1 MRPGASSERAVI
13 LAPTGRDAA
22 VAAALIKEAGYYANI
37 CGDLAALMH
46 EIEGGAGLAVIADE
60 AIKTAD
66 LRGLMRWLNDQ
77 PSWSDFP
84 IVLLT
89 HQGGGPERNPD
100 AARLGQVLGNVT
112 FIERPFHPTTLVSI
126 VGSAVRGRRRQY
138 QTRAILEDLTE
149 SEGLLQTAL
158 NAGHLGAL
166 ELHLPEFELEASDTC
181 KAFFGRKPG
190 DPFSYQDLL
199 AAVHPDDRARR
210 LEVLERAIKT
220 GKDYSIEYR
229 NIWPDGS
236 QHWVDVRARAV
247 RRPDGSIKSLVGVS
261 SDITARKVAEIEREN
276 LLAQLAAERTAL
288 AELTATLEQRVEQ
301 RTADLMKEVAAREKA
316 QEQLRQAQKM
326 ETIGQLTGGVAHDFN
341 NLLMAVMGN
350 LDLLRKRIPDDP
362 RLHRLIDGALQG
374 AERGAS
380 LTQRLLAFARQQD
393 LRAVPVD
400 LRALIQ
406 GMIDLLERSLGPRVA
421 LRLDLPEGLPPAR
434 VDANQLELAIL
445 NLAINARDAMPD
457 GGSIDIR
464 VAEYQAS
471 DDPALKPGRYLKLS
485 VIDTGKGMTPEILKR
500 AVEPFFSSKPLGKG
514 TGLGLSMVHGLA
526 VQLGGALQLIEHG
539 RKGHHRDAGAA
550 GRDRG
555 AGSRKSR
562 AQRRNKVNR
571 SAVILFVDDDPLI
584 AMSTTEMLE
593 DLGHQRDRRQFRP
606 ACARHHQERAAD
618 RPDDDRSCDAR
629 HDRHRT
635 GRGLARGAA
644 VAADPARDRL
654 CRTARRRPARSAAA
668 GKALSP
674 GPVARPARSIAGR
687 LNACRISLAPL
698 LRRSASRCGGPAA
711 GPQRSATLSRGSGL
725 NAPLTIPPQQS
736 SPRPFA
742 ASGGGPRPSTAVE
755 GDATWISRRFLQ
767 KRRQPSTRSG
777 PGSPMRSSGI
787 RCAAACS
794 STSSACPAPARATGP
809 SACSRSRPMRCG
821 RRPISSPTSRTPTIW
836 PSRPDF
842 RRFRLFC
849 PLKSTAATAAARLSL
864 N

>member
-22 VAAALIKEAGYYANI
+22 VAAALIKEAGYYANV
-37 CGDLAALMH
+37 CGDLAALLH

-66 LRGLMRWLNDQ
+66 LRGLVRWLNDQ

-100 AARLGQVLGNVT
+100 AVRLGQVLGNVT
-112 FIERPFHPTTLVSI
+112 FIERPFHPTTLVSV

-166 ELHLPEFELEASDTC
+166 ELRLPELELEASDTC
-181 KAFFGRKPG
+181 KAFFGRKPD

-199 AAVHPDDRARR
+199 AAVHPDDRERR
-210 LEVLERAIKT
+210 REVLDHALET
-220 GKDYSIEYR
+220 GSDYSIEYR

-247 RRPDGSIKSLVGVS
+247 RRPDGRIKSLVGVS
-261 SDITARKVAEIEREN
+261 SDITARKVSEIERDN

-362 RLHRLIDGALQG
+362 RLHRLIDGAVQG

-400 LRALIQ
+400 LGALIQ
-406 GMIDLLERSLGPRVA
+406 GMSDLLQRSLGPRVA
-421 LRLDLPEGLPPAR
+421 LRLDIPQGLPPAR

-445 NLAINARDAMPD
+445 NLAINARDAMSD
-457 GGSIDIR
+457 GGSIDIK
-464 VAEYQAS
+464 VAQYQATS
-471 DDPALKPGRYLKLS
+471 DPALKSGDYLKLS
-485 VIDTGKGMTPEILKR
+485 VIDTGKGMTSEILKR

-526 VQLGGALQLIEHG
+526 VQLGGALQLSSTVGQGTTATLILPVATNTPKAESPVHTVQ
-539 RKGHHRDAGAA
+539 KA
-550 GRDRG
+550 
-555 AGSRKSR
+555 
-562 AQRRNKVNR
+562 NR

-593 DLGHQRDRRQFRP
+593 DLGHHVIGASSGLHALDIIKSEQPIDLMVTDHVMPGMTGIELAAASRAVRP
-606 ACARHHQERAAD
+606 SLPILLATGYAELPEGAQLDLPRLAKPYHQD
-618 RPDDDRSCDAR
+618 Q
-629 HDRHRT
+629 
-635 GRGLARGAA
+635 L
-644 VAADPARDRL
+644 RDRL
-654 CRTARRRPARSAAA
+654 DQ
-668 GKALSP
+668 
-674 GPVARPARSIAGR
+674 
-687 LNACRISLAPL
+687 L
-698 LRRSASRCGGPAA
+698 LG
-711 GPQRSATLSRGSGL
+711 
-725 NAPLTIPPQQS
+725 
-736 SPRPFA
+736 
-742 ASGGGPRPSTAVE
+742 
-755 GDATWISRRFLQ
+755 
-767 KRRQPSTRSG
+767 
-777 PGSPMRSSGI
+777 
-787 RCAAACS
+787 
-794 STSSACPAPARATGP
+794 
-809 SACSRSRPMRCG
+809 
-821 RRPISSPTSRTPTIW
+821 
-836 PSRPDF
+836 
-842 RRFRLFC
+842 
-849 PLKSTAATAAARLSL
+849 
-864 N
+864 

>member
-1 MRPGASSERAVI
+1 MKPGASSERAVI

-22 VAAALIKEAGYYANI
+22 VAAALIKEAGFYANV
-37 CGDLAALMH
+37 CGDLAALLH

-66 LRGLMRWLNDQ
+66 LRGLTRWLNDQ

-112 FIERPFHPTTLVSI
+112 FLERPFHPTTLVSI

-138 QTRAILEDLTE
+138 QTRAILADLTE

-158 NAGHLGAL
+158 SAGHLGAL
-166 ELHLPEFELEASDTC
+166 ELHLPERELEASDTC
-181 KAFFGRKPG
+181 KKFFGRRP
-190 DPFSYQDLL
+190 DEPFSYQDLV

-210 LEVLERAIKT
+210 LDVLDRTMTT
-220 GKDYSIEYR
+220 GRDYRIEYR

-247 RRPDGSIKSLVGVS
+247 RRPDGSIKSLVGVC

-288 AELTATLEQRVEQ
+288 AELTATLEQRVDQ

-350 LDLLRKRIPDDP
+350 LDLLRKRIPDEP
-362 RLHRLIDGALQG
+362 RLHRLIDGAIQG

-406 GMIDLLERSLGPRVA
+406 GMIDLLERSLGPRVG
-421 LRLDLPEGLPPAR
+421 LRVEIPEGLPLAR
-434 VDANQLELAIL
+434 IDTNQLELAIL

-457 GGSIDIR
+457 GGSIEIR
-464 VAEYQAS
+464 VDEYQAGN
-471 DDPALKPGRYLKLS
+471 DPVLKPGRYLRLS
-485 VIDTGKGMTPEILKR
+485 VIDTGMGMTSEILKR

-526 VQLGGALQLIEHG
+526 VQLGGALQLSSTVG
-539 RKGHHRDAGAA
+539 KGTTATLLLPVATSQPEAETSPPAA
-550 GRDRG
+550 PK
-555 AGSRKSR
+555 A
-562 AQRRNKVNR
+562 NR

-584 AMSTTEMLE
+584 AMSTTELLE
-593 DLGHQRDRRQFRP
+593 DLGPRVIGASSGPHALDIIRSGQPIDLMMTDHVMPGMTGIELAAASRQMRPSLPILLATGYAELPEGAQLDLPRLAKPYHQDQ
-606 ACARHHQERAAD
+606 
-618 RPDDDRSCDAR
+618 
-629 HDRHRT
+629 
-635 GRGLARGAA
+635 L
-644 VAADPARDRL
+644 RDRL
-654 CRTARRRPARSAAA
+654 DQL
-668 GKALSP
+668 LS
-674 GPVARPARSIAGR
+674 
-687 LNACRISLAPL
+687 
-698 LRRSASRCGGPAA
+698 
-711 GPQRSATLSRGSGL
+711 
-725 NAPLTIPPQQS
+725 
-736 SPRPFA
+736 
-742 ASGGGPRPSTAVE
+742 
-755 GDATWISRRFLQ
+755 
-767 KRRQPSTRSG
+767 
-777 PGSPMRSSGI
+777 
-787 RCAAACS
+787 
-794 STSSACPAPARATGP
+794 
-809 SACSRSRPMRCG
+809 
-821 RRPISSPTSRTPTIW
+821 
-836 PSRPDF
+836 
-842 RRFRLFC
+842 
-849 PLKSTAATAAARLSL
+849 
-864 N
+864 

>member
-1 MRPGASSERAVI
+1 VRPGASSERAVI

-22 VAAALIKEAGYYANI
+22 VAAALIKEAGYYANV
-37 CGDLAALMH
+37 CGDLAALLH

-66 LRGLMRWLNDQ
+66 LRGLVRWLNDQ

-100 AARLGQVLGNVT
+100 AVRLGQVLGNVT
-112 FIERPFHPTTLVSI
+112 FIERPFHPTTLVSV

-166 ELHLPEFELEASDTC
+166 ELRLPELELEASDTC
-181 KAFFGRKPG
+181 KTFFGRKPD

-210 LEVLERAIKT
+210 REVLDHALET
-220 GKDYSIEYR
+220 GRDYSIEYR

-247 RRPDGSIKSLVGVS
+247 RRPDGRIKSLVGVS
-261 SDITARKVAEIEREN
+261 TDITARKVSEIERDN

-362 RLHRLIDGALQG
+362 RLHRLIDGAVQG

-400 LRALIQ
+400 LGALIQ
-406 GMIDLLERSLGPRVA
+406 GMSDLLQRSLGPRVV
-421 LRLDLPEGLPPAR
+421 LRLDIPQRLPPAR

-445 NLAINARDAMPD
+445 NLAINARDAMSD
-457 GGSIDIR
+457 GGSIDIK
-464 VAEYQAS
+464 VAQYQATS
-471 DDPALKPGRYLKLS
+471 DPALKSGDYLKLS
-485 VIDTGKGMTPEILKR
+485 VIDTGMGMTSEILKR
-500 AVEPFFSSKPLGKG
+500 AVEPFFSSKPVGKG

-526 VQLGGALQLIEHG
+526 VQLGGALQLSSTEGQGTTATLILPVATNAPKAESPVH
-539 RKGHHRDAGAA
+539 AV
-550 GRDRG
+550 
-555 AGSRKSR
+555 
-562 AQRRNKVNR
+562 QKVNR

-593 DLGHQRDRRQFRP
+593 DLGHQVIGASSGLHALDIIKSEQPIDLMVTDHVMPGMTGIELAAASREVRP
-606 ACARHHQERAAD
+606 SLPILLATGYAELPEGAQLDLPRLAKPYHQD
-618 RPDDDRSCDAR
+618 Q
-629 HDRHRT
+629 
-635 GRGLARGAA
+635 L
-644 VAADPARDRL
+644 RDRL
-654 CRTARRRPARSAAA
+654 DQ
-668 GKALSP
+668 
-674 GPVARPARSIAGR
+674 
-687 LNACRISLAPL
+687 L
-698 LRRSASRCGGPAA
+698 LG
-711 GPQRSATLSRGSGL
+711 
-725 NAPLTIPPQQS
+725 
-736 SPRPFA
+736 
-742 ASGGGPRPSTAVE
+742 
-755 GDATWISRRFLQ
+755 
-767 KRRQPSTRSG
+767 
-777 PGSPMRSSGI
+777 
-787 RCAAACS
+787 
-794 STSSACPAPARATGP
+794 
-809 SACSRSRPMRCG
+809 
-821 RRPISSPTSRTPTIW
+821 
-836 PSRPDF
+836 
-842 RRFRLFC
+842 
-849 PLKSTAATAAARLSL
+849 
-864 N
+864 

>member
-1 MRPGASSERAVI
+1 VKPGASSQRAVI
-13 LAPTGRDAA
+13 LAPTGRDGV
-22 VAAALIKEAGYYANI
+22 VAAALIKEAGFYANV
-37 CGDLAALMH
+37 CADLAALLH

-66 LRGLMRWLNDQ
+66 LRGLVRWLHDQ

-100 AARLGQVLGNVT
+100 AVRLGQVLGNVT

-138 QTRAILEDLTE
+138 ETRAILEDLTE
-149 SEGLLQTAL
+149 SESLLQTAL

-166 ELHLPEFELEASDTC
+166 ELHLPELELEASDTC

-190 DPFSYQDLL
+190 EPFSYRELL
-199 AAVHPDDRARR
+199 ASIHPEDRARR
-210 LEVLERAIKT
+210 LEVLDQTIKT
-220 GKDYSIEYR
+220 GRDYSIEYR
-229 NIWPDGS
+229 TIWPDGS

-247 RRPDGSIKSLVGVS
+247 RGPDGSIRSLVGVS
-261 SDITARKVAEIEREN
+261 SDITARKTAEIEREN

-326 ETIGQLTGGVAHDFN
+326 ETIGQLTGGIAHDFN

-350 LDLLRKRIPDDP
+350 LDLLRKRIPDEP
-362 RLHRLIDGALQG
+362 RLRRLIDGAMQG

-400 LRALIQ
+400 LRALVQ

-464 VAEYQAS
+464 VAEYQAG
-471 DDPALKPGRYLKLS
+471 DDPALKSGRYLKLS
-485 VIDTGKGMTPEILKR
+485 VIDTGKGMTADILKR
-500 AVEPFFSSKPLGKG
+500 AIEPFYSSKPLGKG
-514 TGLGLSMVHGLA
+514 TGLGLSMVHGLT
-526 VQLGGALQLIEHG
+526 VQLGGALQLSSTVG
-539 RKGHHRDAGAA
+539 KGTTATLILPVATTAPEAESPVHAVP
-550 GRDRG
+550 
-555 AGSRKSR
+555 
-562 AQRRNKVNR
+562 KVNR

-593 DLGHQRDRRQFRP
+593 DLGHHVIGASSGMHALDIIRSDQPIDLMLTDHVMPGMTGIELAAASRQLRP
-606 ACARHHQERAAD
+606 ALPILLATGYAELPEGAQLNLPRLAKPYHQD
-618 RPDDDRSCDAR
+618 Q
-629 HDRHRT
+629 
-635 GRGLARGAA
+635 L
-644 VAADPARDRL
+644 RDRL
-654 CRTARRRPARSAAA
+654 DQLLGGDERE
-668 GKALSP
+668 
-674 GPVARPARSIAGR
+674 
-687 LNACRISLAPL
+687 SL
-698 LRRSASRCGGPAA
+698 
-711 GPQRSATLSRGSGL
+711 
-725 NAPLTIPPQQS
+725 S
-736 SPRPFA
+736 SPPLVA
-742 ASGGGPRPSTAVE
+742 HPE
-755 GDATWISRRFLQ
+755 
-767 KRRQPSTRSG
+767 
-777 PGSPMRSSGI
+777 
-787 RCAAACS
+787 AC
-794 STSSACPAPARATGP
+794 
-809 SACSRSRPMRCG
+809 
-821 RRPISSPTSRTPTIW
+821 
-836 PSRPDF
+836 
-842 RRFRLFC
+842 L
-849 PLKSTAATAAARLSL
+849 
-864 N
+864 